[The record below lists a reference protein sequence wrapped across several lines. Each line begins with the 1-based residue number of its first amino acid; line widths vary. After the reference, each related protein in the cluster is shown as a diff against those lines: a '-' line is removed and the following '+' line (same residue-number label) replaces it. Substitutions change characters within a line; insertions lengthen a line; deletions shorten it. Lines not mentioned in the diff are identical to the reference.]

1 MDNASQILNE
11 CHNGF
16 CETDSARILSLYRS
30 RDNRLTF
37 DERLFIIKE
46 IQKVYCPVLM
56 ELQHVSPSL
65 TDWDHLLC
73 ILSYEGISVS
83 VIAECFSVSKDAV
96 RMRKS
101 RLREKL
107 PVEWF
112 ALFFHI
118 ITEDDEKQC
127 HKSVMDNPTIAN
139 DTSLP
144 LVQEN
149 DKNPKT
155 MDDNI
160 PVKMT
165 FLKAIANGLTGTFR
179 FKGRSSRAEF
189 WYYTLFCTIIS
200 FVLTALM
207 FILNANVFSQHD
219 YIVTRIWLSVL
230 VIIALSHSAAAVR
243 RIHDTERSSWLWCL
257 TYLMPWLTFIT
268 IFVWHIEYDV
278 HLRNMVGGSPDPFIM
293 SWYGAILSINLT
305 ILIITTI
312 LTIVWYSIK
321 GTDGPNYFGPDPLY
335 REILNLK

>member
-1 MDNASQILNE
+1 MNNASQILNE
-11 CHNGF
+11 CHDSF

-30 RDNRLTF
+30 RDNRLTL

-46 IQKVYCPVLM
+46 MQKVYCPVLM
-56 ELQHVSPSL
+56 ELQHISPSL

-83 VIAECFSVSKDAV
+83 VIAECFSVSNDAV

-107 PVEWF
+107 PAEWF

-118 ITEDDEKQC
+118 TLTDEKQC
-127 HKSVMDNPTIAN
+127 HKSVTDNPSIAN
-139 DTSLP
+139 NASLP
-144 LVQEN
+144 LAQEN
-149 DKNPKT
+149 DKMPKA

-165 FLKAIANGLTGTFR
+165 FVKAIFNGLTGTFR

-189 WYYTLFCTIIS
+189 WYYTLFSSIM
-200 FVLTALM
+200 FLVLTAVL
-207 FILNANVFSQHD
+207 FIAKNKVPMKYDH
-219 YIVTRIWLSVL
+219 IVTFIWLSVS

-243 RIHDTERSSWLWCL
+243 RIHDTERSAWLWCL

-268 IFVWHIEYDV
+268 ISVWHIEYDV

-293 SWYGAILSINLT
+293 SWYGAILGINLT
-305 ILIITTI
+305 ILIVTNI
-312 LTIVWYSIK
+312 LTIVWYCTK
-321 GTDGPNYFGPDPLY
+321 GTEGPNYFGPEPLY
-335 REILNLK
+335 RNIYNPK

>member
-1 MDNASQILNE
+1 MDNAYQILNE
-11 CHNGF
+11 CHESF

-83 VIAECFSVSKDAV
+83 VIAECFSVSNDAV

-107 PVEWF
+107 PAEWF

-118 ITEDDEKQC
+118 TLTDEKQC
-127 HKSVMDNPTIAN
+127 HNSVTDNPSIAN
-139 DTSLP
+139 NASLP
-144 LVQEN
+144 LAQEN
-149 DKNPKT
+149 DKMPKA

-165 FLKAIANGLTGTFR
+165 FVKAIANGLTGTFR

-189 WYYTLFCTIIS
+189 WYYTLFCLIM
-200 FVLTALM
+200 FLVLTVVM
-207 FILNANVFSQHD
+207 FISQKRYDNIATIVWFSASV
-219 YIVTRIWLSVL
+219 IV
-230 VIIALSHSAAAVR
+230 AFSHSAAAVR
-243 RIHDTERSSWLWCL
+243 RIHDTERSAWLWCV
-257 TYLMPWLTFIT
+257 TYLLPWLTFIT
-268 IFVWHIEYDV
+268 ISVWHIEYDV

-293 SWYGAILSINLT
+293 SWYGGILGINLT
-305 ILIITTI
+305 IIIVTNI
-312 LTIVWYSIK
+312 LTVIWYCSK
-321 GTDGPNYFGPDPLY
+321 GTEGPNYFGPDPLY
-335 REILNLK
+335 RNNSK